1 MNTPKLDHRI
11 TIQQNTP
18 TVDDYGGESDAWSD
32 FITVSA
38 ERRDVSAREGYR
50 AQEVGAEISARYKVR
65 YSPDMATVTPKDR
78 LVLENG
84 PTYNITGIRETQ
96 RNKWIEIDCV
106 VRSDK

>member
-1 MNTPKLDHRI
+1 MSTPRLDHRV

-18 TVDDYGGESDAWSD
+18 TVDDYGGSTDVWAD

-38 ERRDVSAREGYR
+38 ERKDVSARESYR
-50 AQEVGAEISARYKVR
+50 AQEVGAEISVRFKVR

-84 PTYNITGIRETQ
+84 LTYNITGTRETQ

-106 VRSDK
+106 VRADK